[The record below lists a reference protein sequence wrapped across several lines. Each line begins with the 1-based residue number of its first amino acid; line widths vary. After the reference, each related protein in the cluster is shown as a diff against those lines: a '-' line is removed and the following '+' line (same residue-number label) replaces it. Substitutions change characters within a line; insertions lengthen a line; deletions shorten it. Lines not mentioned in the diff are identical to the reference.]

1 MQKIVPSQHRY
12 FAQKMFD
19 DCPGAKLY
27 FIPEGAERT
36 SGSGGILFICDEWWE
51 GAQSPLEKT
60 MSTMRGVAFTG
71 CK

>member
-1 MQKIVPSQHRY
+1 
-12 FAQKMFD
+12 MFD
-19 DCPGAKLY
+19 DCPGAKFC

-36 SGSGGILFICDEWWE
+36 SGSGEILFIYDEWWE

>member
-1 MQKIVPSQHRY
+1 
-12 FAQKMFD
+12 MFD
-19 DCPGAKLY
+19 D
-27 FIPEGAERT
+27 FPERNYILFGGKRT
-36 SGSGGILFICDEWWE
+36 SGSGGDPIKYDEWWE